1 MKPDT
6 TPVKLIR
13 GTVHRLGDEIN
24 TDLHCS
30 SKYNIGKPLDWLAAH
45 AFEQV
50 QPGLAARVKPGD
62 VIVAGKDF
70 GINSS
75 REEAV
80 RVLRAMGVAA
90 VVAQSFGRQF
100 YRNAINN
107 GLPIAEC
114 DVSRIEDG
122 DTIEVDVAGG
132 RVGVAARGFDAP
144 VPKLPPAVLGLIA
157 AGGLLPFLKQHPD
170 WSLPASGPAGR
181 TRSTAIDRERARR
194 RPA

>member
-1 MKPDT
+1 MT
-6 TPVKLIR
+6 TLAPVR
-13 GTVHRLGDEIN
+13 GTAHRLGDHVN

-30 SKYNIGKPLDWLAAH
+30 AKYNIGKPLEWLAQH
-45 AFEQV
+45 AFEQLV
-50 QPGLAARVKPGD
+50 PGFAQRIRPGD
-62 VIVAGKDF
+62 VIVAGRDF

-90 VVAQSFGRQF
+90 VVAPSFGRQF

-114 DVSRIEDG
+114 EVATIEDG
-122 DTIEVDVAGG
+122 DLIEVDVALG
-132 RVGVAARGFDAP
+132 RVSVPARSFAAE
-144 VPKLPPAVLGLIA
+144 VPRLPAAVLGLIS

-170 WSLPASGPAGR
+170 WQLPQG
-181 TRSTAIDRERARR
+181 
-194 RPA
+194 